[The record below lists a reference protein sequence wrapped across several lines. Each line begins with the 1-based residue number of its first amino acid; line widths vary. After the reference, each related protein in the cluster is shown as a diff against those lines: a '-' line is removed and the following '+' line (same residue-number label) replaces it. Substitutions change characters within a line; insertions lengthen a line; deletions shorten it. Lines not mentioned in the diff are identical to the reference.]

1 MYHIDTIA
9 PFHNF
14 IENIC
19 WKNTTKIIAEIK
31 MKYHTIAE
39 NDKRKDS
46 TLLLKNDNMKETS
59 PPKNVKLVQLLK
71 NEKK

>member
-1 MYHIDTIA
+1 
-9 PFHNF
+9 
-14 IENIC
+14 
-19 WKNTTKIIAEIK
+19 